1 MKKFILLMLLV
12 FASAIFSNIPAQLPG
27 GGTPAG
33 AGDSSLRN
41 DDIRLRSIEL
51 ERIKREAAKSDPNAY
66 GAINP
71 KIEAKFSQI
80 KEDFES
86 IQISEAAI
94 IKAYKMSK
102 EIDYKLISSSAND
115 INKKSKRLDTNLFL
129 YKVEPDETV
138 KTVKKE
144 DKKALDIKDLII
156 NLDKAMGE
164 FVTSKIFL
172 DHKTIDAA
180 VAKKARMD
188 LANILKASEM
198 LAKEAGKMK

>member
-1 MKKFILLMLLV
+1 MNKFILLMLFV
-12 FASAIFSNIPAQLPG
+12 FALAIFSNIPAQLPG

-164 FVTSKIFL
+164 FVTSKFFL

-198 LAKEAGKMK
+198 LAKEAGKIK

>member
-1 MKKFILLMLLV
+1 MNKFILLMLLV
-12 FASAIFSNIPAQLPG
+12 FASAIFSNIQAQLPG

-80 KEDFES
+80 KEDFEN

>member
-1 MKKFILLMLLV
+1 MKKIILLVVLIFV
-12 FASAIFSNIPAQLPG
+12 AGIFSNIFAQLPG
-27 GGTPAG
+27 VGTPAG

-41 DDIRLRSIEL
+41 DDIRLRSVEL
-51 ERIKREAAKSDPNAY
+51 ERIKREALKNDPNAY

-71 KIEAKFSQI
+71 KLDAKFPQV

-94 IKAYKMSK
+94 IKAYKMGK

-115 INKKSKRLDTNLFL
+115 INKKSKRLDTNLFA
-129 YKVEPDETV
+129 YKTEPDEAD
-138 KTVKKE
+138 KNLKKS
-144 DKKALDIKDLII
+144 DKKPLEIKDLII
-156 NLDKAMGE
+156 NLDNALGA

-188 LANILKASEM
+188 LANVLKFSEM